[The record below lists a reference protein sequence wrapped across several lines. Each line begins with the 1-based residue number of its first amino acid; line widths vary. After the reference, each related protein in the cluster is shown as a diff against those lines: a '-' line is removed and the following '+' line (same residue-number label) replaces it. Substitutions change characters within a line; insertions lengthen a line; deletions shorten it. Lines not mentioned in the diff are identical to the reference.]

1 MEVVAFYCKQYNGYT
16 DYVAGL
22 HEVDSGVVQELESIQ
37 EDLDLVVGLQGA
49 LQEWESTQE
58 DLVGPQGALQEQES
72 VWEDLDHAKVH
83 QGNSLED
90 LAKIDPVQV
99 NGNILGLA
107 SLNQVH
113 WATNDIDMPM

>member
-1 MEVVAFYCKQYNGYT
+1 MVAFYCKQYNGYT
-16 DYVAGL
+16 DYVTGL
-22 HEVDSGVVQELESIQ
+22 REVDSGVVQELESVQ

-58 DLVGPQGALQEQES
+58 DLVGPQGALWEQES
-72 VWEDLDHAKVH
+72 IQEDLDHAEVH

-90 LAKIDPVQV
+90 LAKTGPVQV
-99 NGNILGLA
+99 NGNILGLV

-113 WATNDIDMPM
+113 RATNDIDTPT